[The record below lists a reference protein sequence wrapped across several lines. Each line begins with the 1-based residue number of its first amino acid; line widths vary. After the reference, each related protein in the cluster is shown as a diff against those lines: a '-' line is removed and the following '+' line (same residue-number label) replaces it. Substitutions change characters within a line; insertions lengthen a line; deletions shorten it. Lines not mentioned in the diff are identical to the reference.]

1 MKYKEQALNKIGR
14 IENQIR
20 ALEVAINRSSSLG
33 EIVAAI
39 ENVKELVRSL
49 HDTISI
55 EHDEWN

>member
-1 MKYKEQALNKIGR
+1 MKYKEQALNKVGK

-20 ALEVAINRSSSLG
+20 ALEVAINTSSSLS
-33 EIVAAI
+33 EII
-39 ENVKELVRSL
+39 TIMERIKELVKSL

>member
-1 MKYKEQALNKIGR
+1 MKYKEQALNKVGK

-20 ALEVAINRSSSLG
+20 ALEVAINTSSSLG
-33 EIVAAI
+33 EII
-39 ENVKELVRSL
+39 TIMERMKELVKSL

>member
-1 MKYKEQALNKIGR
+1 MKYKEQALNKVGK

-20 ALEVAINRSSSLG
+20 ALEVAINTSSSLS
-33 EIVAAI
+33 EIHTI
-39 ENVKELVRSL
+39 MERIKELVKSL

>member
-20 ALEVAINRSSSLG
+20 ALEVAINRSSSLA
-33 EIVAAI
+33 EILGTI
-39 ENVKELVRSL
+39 EKIKELVKSL

-55 EHDEWN
+55 ENDEWS

>member
-1 MKYKEQALNKIGR
+1 MKYKEQALNKIGK

-33 EIVAAI
+33 EIIGTI
-39 ENVKELVRSL
+39 EKLKELVKSL
-49 HDTISI
+49 NDTISI